1 MYGDPAG
8 RFIAPSISGN
18 TYILVVYC
26 YDSNTIHPIAMQSR
40 TKESQVAAYQT
51 VIALLKHRDF
61 SPKLASLDNEMSD
74 LLLQS
79 LESDEITIHLVSLH
93 IHRRKAA
100 ERTLQTFKSYFIA
113 ILCGTDPKCP
123 LNIWDKLLPQAQ
135 ITLNLLRNSR
145 VNPLLSA

>member
-26 YDSNTIHPIAMQSR
+26 YDSNTIHSIAMQSR

-61 SPKLASLDNEMSD
+61 SPKLASLDN
-74 LLLQS
+74 
-79 LESDEITIHLVSLH
+79 
-93 IHRRKAA
+93 
-100 ERTLQTFKSYFIA
+100 
-113 ILCGTDPKCP
+113 
-123 LNIWDKLLPQAQ
+123 
-135 ITLNLLRNSR
+135 
-145 VNPLLSA
+145 